1 MITKL
6 VQQAMPKLKLIG
18 RNEIKEAYTAGL
30 LGGRIEEVH
39 RDT

>member
-6 VQQAMPKLKLIG
+6 VQQAMPKLKLMG
-18 RNEIKEAYTAGL
+18 RNEIEEAHTAGL
-30 LGGRIEEVH
+30 PGGRIEEVR